1 MPPSQPRVSPRSHVS
16 ACSRNDIHRQ
26 VSRTMDEP
34 SGAALTLL
42 MRPTTCPF
50 RKFHPVQIRAV
61 RQNHR
66 IIRVD
71 AFEGAKLSH
80 GSFDHKDLASKLSHQ
95 ALTPPLF
102 ATCCR
107 PLRISSDLAY
117 SPDRRSEERR
127 VGKECRSRWSPYHLK
142 KK

>member
-1 MPPSQPRVSPRSHVS
+1 
-16 ACSRNDIHRQ
+16 
-26 VSRTMDEP
+26 MDEP

-107 PLRISSDLAY
+107 PLRISSHLPY
-117 SPDRRSEERR
+117 SPHKDPQDPLPR
-127 VGKECRSRWSPYHLK
+127 VGAPDRWT
-142 KK
+142 

>member
-1 MPPSQPRVSPRSHVS
+1 M
-16 ACSRNDIHRQ
+16 
-26 VSRTMDEP
+26 RTMP
-34 SGAALTLL
+34 SAVRSGTRGQHAATGP
-42 MRPTTCPF
+42 MPVMISRSGRCPWRTCPF

-80 GSFDHKDLASKLSHQ
+80 GSFDLNYLASKLSHQ

-102 ATCCR
+102 ATCRR

-117 SPDRRSEERR
+117 SPDRDHQVLVRCVGPPDVWLRPVGVCGSADWRAR
-127 VGKECRSRWSPYHLK
+127 VV
-142 KK
+142 